1 METAKIEATIS
12 EQGLRTE
19 IMGQGRD
26 VVSCIAAVMNTFA
39 EGIARG
45 EKYECD
51 IEEAMAHVAALTI
64 RRMLELRAGGNSIH
78 IDVETIRKMMEDRK

>member
-39 EGIARG
+39 EGIARD
-45 EKYECD
+45 ES
-51 IEEAMAHVAALTI
+51 MSVT
-64 RRMLELRAGGNSIH
+64 
-78 IDVETIRKMMEDRK
+78 

>member
-39 EGIARG
+39 EGIIGCRHSLTGTVRTAGPVVRWMWRTQLHSNMG
-45 EKYECD
+45 Q
-51 IEEAMAHVAALTI
+51 EEGT
-64 RRMLELRAGGNSIH
+64 RRW
-78 IDVETIRKMMEDRK
+78 